1 MDEKYLVQFITLLGT
16 AVACI
21 LLAIQVWNERITIN
35 SALILLLLVIIIFFI
50 IGRFVLKMVRK
61 FNREIEEKEKAEEA
75 ERLRQEFLENERA
88 NKEDKESEDDE
99 SEAEDEDNITG

>member
-21 LLAIQVWNERITIN
+21 LLAIQVWNDRITIN
-35 SALILLLLVIIIFFI
+35 SALIILLAVIIIFFI
-50 IGRFVLKMVRK
+50 IGRIVLKTVRK
-61 FNREIEEKEKAEEA
+61 FNREIEEKEKAAEA

-88 NKEDKESEDDE
+88 NKEDNDDDE
-99 SEAEDEDNITG
+99 SENEDEENITG